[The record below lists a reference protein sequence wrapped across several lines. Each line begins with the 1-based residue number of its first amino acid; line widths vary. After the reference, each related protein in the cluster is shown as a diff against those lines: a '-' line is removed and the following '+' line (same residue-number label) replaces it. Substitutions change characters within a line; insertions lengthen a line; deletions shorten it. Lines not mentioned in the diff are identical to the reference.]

1 MFSSSQ
7 TKTTWILSSRQVSTV
22 HAHCLHACACMH
34 MHTHTGATPP
44 PTKRATHTNS
54 DHIQYTAGVSLS
66 DPHKSIK
73 QMEGWMP
80 SIRWLITLQKDKL
93 QRPSKILCH
102 ALLYKNPIF
111 KGNSLLLRERGQERE
126 YQLFFDFKVDKI
138 RENSKS
144 IAEQGGG
151 VRLTVKLYVLM
162 YTGSC
167 KTVAYLRVRWKF
179 SLGCETAKTGVSLW
193 WVSFGTGTA
202 SFLWLLPQWP
212 LWTNYWNSVW
222 RSYKHFNIYFYVSP
236 SMMLDHSYNRY
247 TYGKA
252 HIHILIHCGFI
263 IWKQLDT

>member
-167 KTVAYLRVRWKF
+167 KTSGIFESKMEVFSRV
-179 SLGCETAKTGVSLW
+179 
-193 WVSFGTGTA
+193 
-202 SFLWLLPQWP
+202 
-212 LWTNYWNSVW
+212 WNS
-222 RSYKHFNIYFYVSP
+222 K
-236 SMMLDHSYNRY
+236 NR
-247 TYGKA
+247 GQSLMGIFW
-252 HIHILIHCGFI
+252 HWNCI
-263 IWKQLDT
+263 IFMTTTTVTLVN